1 MKIKIPLRRHS
12 SPERRANDDRRAG
25 KRRAD
30 PRVSVVDKTDRR
42 LDSRRED
49 EKKK

>member
-1 MKIKIPLRRHS
+1 MKIKIPLRRSS
-12 SPERRANDDRRAG
+12 SPERREKSERRTEM
-25 KRRAD
+25 RREHH
-30 PRVSVVDKTDRR
+30 RVSLVKPTDRR